1 MRKSITTWFLVLI
14 SSSILVGCGFQLR
27 GQADFEFDR
36 IKRRGL
42 DTAQMS
48 RIMDMNLKINGLEVN
63 VGEGPVTLTLVD
75 ETRERSIVTFSA
87 TGRAR
92 EVQITYTL
100 TFHVKNKA
108 GDYLIADTALT
119 QQRELTYDDDQILG
133 KEAEENR
140 LFKEMQEDVARQIVT
155 RLGNVSLKQAQ

>member
-1 MRKSITTWFLVLI
+1 MRQSVTTWFLMLL
-14 SSSILVGCGFQLR
+14 SSAILAGCGFQLR
-27 GQADFEFDR
+27 GQADFDFDR

-42 DTAQMS
+42 DTAQMA
-48 RIMDMNLKINGLEVN
+48 RIMDLNLKINGLEVN
-63 VGEGPVTLTLVD
+63 VGEGPVTLTLVN
-75 ETRERSIVTFSA
+75 ESRERSIVTFSA

-92 EVQITYTL
+92 EVRITYTL
-100 TFHVKNKA
+100 TFHVKDKL
-108 GDYLIADTALT
+108 GEYLIADTALT

-155 RLGNVSLKQAQ
+155 RLGNVSLQSR